1 MMLPLKTVRLRMSSN
16 EQLKLIEQ
24 NAKWVKSKIDETVYS
39 LNYETYKAQIDT
51 NELESKKYEAISNY
65 NTNLTFDSTSYEK
78 ELIAQD
84 TTDLEEKRVRWHES
98 LSKDVYIEEALNVLE
113 DLKTAYPIKKVAS
126 NSTELK
132 TFMSHKSNSLKQL
145 ALQKFKKDF
154 WGVFSFYFIVLVGL
168 VSVFAYVFA
177 PDDSQYANQMHL
189 AIHSKRPG
197 FKVTMLTIPSKIKV
211 NQSGFDRLFFG
222 KKNTDTEIPISAFE
236 IKDTVLIYKEYAS
249 DGLEGAEKTIKRSAF
264 PNNSPKDFIQEK
276 SFLFG
281 TDKYGRD
288 LISRVLVGARISF
301 FIGFVAV
308 MISLLIGI
316 FMGSIAGYFGGKV
329 DAIIMW
335 IINVTWSIP
344 TLLLVI
350 AITLALGKGF
360 WQVFIAVGLTMWVEV
375 ARVVRGQIISAKEMQ
390 YVTAAR
396 ALGFNDFRI
405 ITKHILPNI
414 MAPVIVISAANFAA
428 AILIESG
435 LSFLGIGAQPPMAS
449 WGAMIKD
456 HYNYIILG
464 KPYLAIIPGLCI
476 MSLVMAFMLIGNA
489 LRDALDVKN

>member
-1 MMLPLKTVRLRMSSN
+1 
-16 EQLKLIEQ
+16 
-24 NAKWVKSKIDETVYS
+24 
-39 LNYETYKAQIDT
+39 
-51 NELESKKYEAISNY
+51 
-65 NTNLTFDSTSYEK
+65 
-78 ELIAQD
+78 
-84 TTDLEEKRVRWHES
+84 
-98 LSKDVYIEEALNVLE
+98 
-113 DLKTAYPIKKVAS
+113 
-126 NSTELK
+126 
-132 TFMSHKSNSLKQL
+132 
-145 ALQKFKKDF
+145 
-154 WGVFSFYFIVLVGL
+154 
-168 VSVFAYVFA
+168 
-177 PDDSQYANQMHL
+177 
-189 AIHSKRPG
+189 
-197 FKVTMLTIPSKIKV
+197 
-211 NQSGFDRLFFG
+211 
-222 KKNTDTEIPISAFE
+222 
-236 IKDTVLIYKEYAS
+236 
-249 DGLEGAEKTIKRSAF
+249 LEGITKSLLINQF
-264 PNNSPKDFIQEK
+264 PNNDYASYINEK
-276 SFLFG
+276 TFLFG

-288 LISRVLVGARISF
+288 MLSRVLVGARISF

-308 MISLLIGI
+308 FISLIIGI
-316 FMGSIAGYFGGKV
+316 TLGSIAGYFGGKI

-335 IINVTWSIP
+335 LINVTWSIP

-375 ARVVRGQIISAKEMQ
+375 ARVVRGQIISVKEMQ

-476 MSLVMAFMLIGNA
+476 MSLVMAFMLIGNT
-489 LRDALDVKN
+489 LRDALDVKS

>member
-1 MMLPLKTVRLRMSSN
+1 MV
-16 EQLKLIEQ
+16 
-24 NAKWVKSKIDETVYS
+24 
-39 LNYETYKAQIDT
+39 
-51 NELESKKYEAISNY
+51 
-65 NTNLTFDSTSYEK
+65 
-78 ELIAQD
+78 
-84 TTDLEEKRVRWHES
+84 
-98 LSKDVYIEEALNVLE
+98 
-113 DLKTAYPIKKVAS
+113 
-126 NSTELK
+126 
-132 TFMSHKSNSLKQL
+132 HKSNSLKQL
-145 ALQKFKKDF
+145 ALQKFKKNF
-154 WGVFSFYFIVLVGL
+154 WGVFSFYFILFVGL

-177 PDDSQYANQMHL
+177 PDNSQYANQMHL
-189 AIHSKRPG
+189 SIHSKKPG
-197 FKVTMLTIPSKIKV
+197 FKVTMLTIPSQLNSDQSFFDKV
-211 NQSGFDRLFFG
+211 FFG
-222 KKNTDTEIPISAFE
+222 KKNTNTEIPISE
-236 IKDTVLIYKEYAS
+236 YIIKNDTLNYKEYAS
-249 DGLEGAEKTIKRSAF
+249 DGLEGV
-264 PNNSPKDFIQEK
+264 EK
-276 SFLFG
+276 SIALTTFYPINSAASFIKEKAFLFG

-288 LISRVLVGARISF
+288 LLSRILVGARISF

-308 MISLLIGI
+308 FISLVIGV
-316 FMGSIAGYFGGKV
+316 FMGSIAGYFGGKM
-329 DAIIMW
+329 DALIMW
-335 IINVTWSIP
+335 VINVTWSIP

-396 ALGFNDFRI
+396 ALGFNDYRI

-414 MAPVIVISAANFAA
+414 MAPVIVISAANFAS

-489 LRDALDVKN
+489 LRDALDVKS

>member
-1 MMLPLKTVRLRMSSN
+1 MSSN
-16 EQLKLIEQ
+16 
-24 NAKWVKSKIDETVYS
+24 S
-39 LNYETYKAQIDT
+39 L
-51 NELESKKYEAISNY
+51 
-65 NTNLTFDSTSYEK
+65 
-78 ELIAQD
+78 
-84 TTDLEEKRVRWHES
+84 
-98 LSKDVYIEEALNVLE
+98 
-113 DLKTAYPIKKVAS
+113 
-126 NSTELK
+126 
-132 TFMSHKSNSLKQL
+132 SLKQL
-145 ALQKFKKDF
+145 ALQKFKRNF
-154 WGVFSFYFIVLVGL
+154 WGVFSFYFILLVGFI
-168 VSVFAYVFA
+168 SVFAYLLA

-189 AIHSKRPG
+189 SIHSKKPG
-197 FKVTMLTIPSKIKV
+197 FKVEMLIIPSQLKV
-211 NQSGFDRLFFG
+211 NQSALDKVFFG
-222 KKNTDTEIPISAFE
+222 KKNTDTEIPISDYNIE
-236 IKDTVLIYKEYAS
+236 GKTLMYTEYAS
-249 DGLEGAEKTIKRSAF
+249 DGLKGVEKIIQIN
-264 PNNSPKDFIQEK
+264 PGDNLSPYVK
-276 SFLFG
+276 SKTFYFG

-288 LISRVLVGARISF
+288 LLSRVLVGARISF

-308 MISLLIGI
+308 FISLIIGV
-316 FMGSIAGYFGGKV
+316 FMGSLAGYFGGKV
-329 DAIIMW
+329 DAVIMW
-335 IINVTWSIP
+335 LINVTWSIP

-375 ARVVRGQIISAKEMQ
+375 ARVVRGQIMSAKEMQ

-396 ALGFNDFRI
+396 ALGYNDYRI

-489 LRDALDVKN
+489 LRDALDVKG